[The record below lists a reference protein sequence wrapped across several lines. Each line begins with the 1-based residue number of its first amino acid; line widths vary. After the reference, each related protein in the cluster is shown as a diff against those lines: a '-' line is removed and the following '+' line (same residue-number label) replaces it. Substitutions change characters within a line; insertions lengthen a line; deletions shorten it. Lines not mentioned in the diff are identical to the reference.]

1 MIEEDLSVFFDAD
14 AGFAVTATWTPA
26 GGPQQSA
33 AVILDEPS
41 FEALDVVG
49 EDPTLLMP
57 TDTFAGI
64 AEGDTIQIG
73 ANDFVVRV
81 PRQIGDG
88 RLKQLTVRRT

>member
-1 MIEEDLSVFFDAD
+1 MFVEDLSVFFDVD
-14 AGFAVTATWTPA
+14 VGFALTATWTPA

-33 AVILDEPS
+33 PVILDEPS
-41 FEALDVVG
+41 YEALDVVG

-73 ANDFVVRV
+73 ATDFVVRV
-81 PRQIGDG
+81 SRQSGDG